1 MNRYIQVI
9 LELVNFLYLVQVSNY
24 IVLLFENSKVFWF
37 KKTWLSMEIISTLLY
52 GITLS
57 LSKQFSEQFLL
68 CLLLY
73 LDKFNLT
80 IISCRF
86 SLWYSYFTYF
96 NFDAG
101 YFFVKS
107 LKYFFSFSCHVFS
120 KYSFIY
126 LNKKCLKVC
135 QLLLFSNVFITS
147 GESLPRTWYW
157 WH

>member
-24 IVLLFENSKVFWF
+24 IVLLFENLKVFWF
-37 KKTWLSMEIISTLLY
+37 KKTWLSMEIFSKLLY

-73 LDKFNLT
+73 LDKYNLT
-80 IISCRF
+80 IISCRLILMSDTF
-86 SLWYSYFTYF
+86 SWKFWNIF
-96 NFDAG
+96 P
-101 YFFVKS
+101 
-107 LKYFFSFSCHVFS
+107 FSCHVFS

-126 LNKKCLKVC
+126 FNKKFLKVC
-135 QLLLFSNVFITS
+135 QLLFFSCVFIT
-147 GESLPRTWYW
+147 
-157 WH
+157 